1 MARVSGPLLS
11 LGASGQIAQTQ
22 VYSTWKGRPYVRRY
36 VIPANPQSS
45 EQTLTRNTFDWLQS
59 VWRYMPS
66 GALAAWNAYADTNRF
81 TAPNGF
87 IKQNLP
93 GLREETDLANIV
105 LSPASG
111 GGIPAAGMSLAPTGT
126 QIAATLTA
134 PSLPTGWTIIAAHAV
149 AIREQDPQSDAFYNV
164 YYATDTSAPYV
175 PTITGLTAATEYVV
189 GGWFSYQKSPTE
201 IAYGI
206 TLVDNATTP

>member
-36 VIPANPQSS
+36 VVPANPQSA
-45 EQTLTRNTFDWLQS
+45 EQTLTRNVFDWLQN

-81 TAPNGF
+81 TATNGF

-93 GLREETDLANIV
+93 GLREETDLQNFV
-105 LSPASG
+105 PSPAAG
-111 GGIPAAGMSLAPTGT
+111 GGIPAASMTLTPGAD
-126 QIAATLTA
+126 QITVALTA
-134 PSLPTGWTIIAAHAV
+134 PSLPTGWTIQAGHAL
-149 AIREQDPQSDAFYNV
+149 AILDQNPQEDTAYNL
-164 YYATDTSAPYV
+164 YYGTDVSSPYSIV
-175 PTITGLTAATEYVV
+175 ISGLTGTTAYIV
-189 GGWFSYQKSPTE
+189 GGWFSYLKTPTE
-201 IAYGI
+201 LAYGI
-206 TLVDNATTP
+206 ALIDSATPS

>member
-11 LGASGQIAQTQ
+11 LGASGQIANTQ

-45 EQTLTRNTFDWLQS
+45 EQTLTRNTFNWLQN

-66 GALAAWNAYADTNRF
+66 GALDAWNAYANTNRF
-81 TAPNGF
+81 TAANGF

-111 GGIPAAGMSLAPTGT
+111 GGIPATAMVLTGGAL
-126 QIAATLTA
+126 QITVTLTA

-149 AIREQDPQSDAFYNV
+149 AIKEQDPQTDSDYPLF
-164 YYATDTSAPYV
+164 YATDVSAPYA
-175 PTITGLTAATEYVV
+175 PIITGLAAATEYTV
-189 GGWFSYQKSPTE
+189 GGWFSFQKSPSE
-201 IAYGI
+201 IAYGVS
-206 TLVDNATTP
+206 LVDNATTS